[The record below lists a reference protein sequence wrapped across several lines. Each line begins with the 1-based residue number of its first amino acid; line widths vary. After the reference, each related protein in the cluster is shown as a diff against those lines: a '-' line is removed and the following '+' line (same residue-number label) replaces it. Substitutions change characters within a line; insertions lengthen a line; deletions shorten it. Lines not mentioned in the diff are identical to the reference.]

1 MPLHPTSRLMAA
13 GNGKPLVDE
22 PCLVLGA
29 KERKQPGLMTK
40 PTESSG
46 NVWSHAIFRL
56 FPLFGGLIAI
66 SVKNI
71 F

>member
-1 MPLHPTSRLMAA
+1 M
-13 GNGKPLVDE
+13 
-22 PCLVLGA
+22 GA
-29 KERKQPGLMTK
+29 KETKQPGLMTK

-46 NVWSHAIFRL
+46 NVQSHAIFRL
-56 FPLFGGLIAI
+56 FPLFGRLIAI